1 MLNDI
6 TNAELNRVVITV
18 DRDEAQ
24 IKFGIT
30 KTFDMLD
37 KYLNPHP
44 FLKLAQIWEWT
55 WVQVFI

>member
-6 TNAELNRVVITV
+6 TNDELNKVVITV

-44 FLKLAQIWEWT
+44 FLKLAQI
-55 WVQVFI
+55 